1 MAIFSSIPSSLC
13 QRQGGEE
20 NRLITLHPGNDSI
33 CTNSLPLPNN
43 WISCLK
49 LYVRGNIWWCL
60 EQTLIN
66 SKWKNC
72 KYLPSILSLFEWH
85 CKEMP
90 RTERQAVVLQVH
102 HQIGWQVRIPL
113 HSDCTRCKTWH
124 QGGKMSS
131 RALGQPGLALS
142 TLVPPHFRSAEESN
156 QPENRLTPNAVREK
170 GANQWLSEAR
180 GAAEDTLV
188 EVSGF
193 TNSNA
198 HADSRYP
205 MWQRQH
211 LERQTPI
218 FMSQVYSGN
227 PWQALLSIILIY
239 IPIK

>member
-66 SKWKNC
+66 SKWENC

-90 RTERQAVVLQVH
+90 RTE
-102 HQIGWQVRIPL
+102 PP
-113 HSDCTRCKTWH
+113 
-124 QGGKMSS
+124 SS
-131 RALGQPGLALS
+131 RFTGSSPNRMTGEDS
-142 TLVPPHFRSAEESN
+142 TSFRLHKVQNVTSGR
-156 QPENRLTPNAVREK
+156 ENEQQSLRSTRSGSEHA
-170 GANQWLSEAR
+170 GATTLPVCR
-180 GAAEDTLV
+180 GE
-188 EVSGF
+188 
-193 TNSNA
+193 
-198 HADSRYP
+198 
-205 MWQRQH
+205 
-211 LERQTPI
+211 
-218 FMSQVYSGN
+218 
-227 PWQALLSIILIY
+227 
-239 IPIK
+239 